1 MERYNSLFLD
11 FFHKWTKDQINPH
24 FLQTVSS
31 YGDMLSTN
39 KPIFLTVFKIIGFI
53 ANTLFDNARNS
64 MFNDEEK
71 EKKEEEKNE
80 EK

>member
-1 MERYNSLFLD
+1 MFLVIVCGILL
-11 FFHKWTKDQINPH
+11 W
-24 FLQTVSS
+24 FL
-31 YGDMLSTN
+31 LSG
-39 KPIFLTVFKIIGFI
+39 VFKIIGFI
-53 ANTLFDNARNS
+53 ANTLFNNARNS